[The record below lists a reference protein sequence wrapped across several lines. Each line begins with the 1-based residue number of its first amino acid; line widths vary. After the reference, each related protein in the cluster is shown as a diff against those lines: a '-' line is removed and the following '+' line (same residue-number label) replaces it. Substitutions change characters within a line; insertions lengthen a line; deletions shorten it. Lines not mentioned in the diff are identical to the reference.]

1 MFLIKTITKDSI
13 VEDEWEETE
22 RKSKTLLSVIQDVK

>member
-1 MFLIKTITKDSI
+1 LGGGFTKDSI
-13 VEDEWEETE
+13 VDDEWEETE

>member
-1 MFLIKTITKDSI
+1 LGGGFTKDSI
-13 VEDEWEETE
+13 VEDEWKETE